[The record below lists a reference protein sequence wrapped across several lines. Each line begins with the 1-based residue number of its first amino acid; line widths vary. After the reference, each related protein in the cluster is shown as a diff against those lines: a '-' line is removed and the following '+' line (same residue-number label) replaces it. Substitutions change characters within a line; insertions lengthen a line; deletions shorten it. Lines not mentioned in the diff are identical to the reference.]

1 MIPKYFLQSLFLTTL
16 MITAACKSKPIVLE
30 EDTSTN
36 APEIKPM
43 ESATTTPNMHKIK
56 VVDFQHTTKYTY
68 VHVIEDAKSYCV
80 AIPKTTDIKIGNE
93 YFFKGGIVM
102 ANPEK
107 LKFKEVFESVMI
119 APGFNESAIDEKNAA
134 SSDLNTTVGKI
145 SINKEIKIIP
155 APGVIKLEELITNA
169 AKYNGKQIK
178 VQGQCVKVNQMILN
192 KNWIHIQDHTKNKA
206 GDPYD
211 LTITTQDQV
220 NIGDIVVFEGIL
232 AVNKDFGS
240 GYKYDLILEEAKLK

>member
-1 MIPKYFLQSLFLTTL
+1 MGPKYFLHFLFLTTL
-16 MITAACKSKPIVLE
+16 MITSACKSKPIVLE

-36 APEIKPM
+36 ATETKPI
-43 ESATTTPNMHKIK
+43 ESATPTLNMHKIK

-68 VHVIEDAKSYCV
+68 VHVMEDAKSFCV
-80 AIPKTTDIKIGNE
+80 AIPKTTDIKKGNE
-93 YFFKGGIVM
+93 YFFKAGIVM

-107 LKFKEVFESVMI
+107 LNFKEIFESVMI
-119 APGFNESAIDEKNAA
+119 APGFSESGLDENNAA
-134 SSDLNTTVGKI
+134 SPDLNTTAGQMSTI
-145 SINKEIKIIP
+145 KEIKITT

-192 KNWIHIQDHTKNKA
+192 KNWIHIQDHTKNKS

-232 AVNKDFGS
+232 AINKDFGS